1 MDEEVRAAFLFA
13 EPETLED
20 GSRWN
25 AGFAEWDPYR
35 HMTLTMDVSLM
46 HADGRVEHFEHS
58 MGVPDGIGPKDR
70 EQVREAL
77 TFTCNYRAGI
87 FEKRRAAREAAER
100 EAEAREAERRA
111 AEEAAEREA
120 AEAAARQAAEARVW
134 GFELLTKGLPNPDG
148 TVTHPGRT
156 YRFPCATRGTGQW
169 VIGVPSVQED
179 SAFWAPED
187 WDQLAWVQQQ
197 HDLTGELR
205 WDNAAE
211 LTDAEAFELVERMGA
226 CVVGQGL
233 EARYVEAGGD
243 VIAPPSQV
251 AASIMHEARVFLGSG
266 NTAKAFDLATRML
279 ASREQRVHARRLRAE
294 ILWRFGCV
302 EDARI
307 EGDRVRLLGGPPNE
321 AEWANVPPGAVPA
334 LVEARAVAMELQGLP
349 LEGGGVEGHLV
360 RYLFRVEVTPGA
372 AGATVAPI
380 ARWSGVQGE
389 VSTQLPEQAEWLSRV
404 TGVSADSQC
413 QWTLPSDR
421 AVVDFVFRAE
431 RCLRGR
437 SARDLVRL
445 LEKSLAPG

>member
-1 MDEEVRAAFLFA
+1 MRRSEREVFHFG
-13 EPETLED
+13 EPERLED
-20 GSRWN
+20 GSTWT
-25 AGFAEWDPYR
+25 ACFLEWDPYR
-35 HMTLTMDVSLM
+35 HMTLTMDVSLT
-46 HADGRVEHFEHS
+46 HADGRVEHFEHG
-58 MGVPDGIGPKDR
+58 MGVPDGIGEKDR

-77 TFTCNYRAGI
+77 TFTCSFRAGI
-87 FEKRRAAREAAER
+87 FAKRRAAREAAER
-100 EAEAREAERRA
+100 A
-111 AEEAAEREA
+111 AIEAAQ
-120 AEAAARQAAEARVW
+120 AAAAPKGW
-134 GFELLTKGLPNPDG
+134 GFELLTKGLPHPDG
-148 TVTHPGRT
+148 TVTHPDRT
-156 YRFPCATRGTGQW
+156 YRFPCGTLGTGQW
-169 VIGVPSVQED
+169 VLGVPSYQED

-226 CVVGQGL
+226 CLVGPSL
-233 EARYVEAGGD
+233 EARYVEAGGE
-243 VIAPPSQV
+243 VIAPPPQV
-251 AASIMHEARVFLGSG
+251 AASVMHEARVYLGSG
-266 NTAKAFDLATRML
+266 HTAKAFDLATRML
-279 ASREQRVHARRLRAE
+279 VSREQRVHARRLRAE

-307 EGDRVRLLGGPPNE
+307 EGERVRLLGGPPND
-321 AEWANVPPGAVPA
+321 AEWSQVPPGAVPS
-334 LVEARAVAMELQGLP
+334 LVEARAVALELQGLP
-349 LEGGGVEGHLV
+349 HEGGGVEEHLV

-372 AGATVAPI
+372 SGSTVAPL

-389 VSTQLPEQAEWLSRV
+389 VSAQLPEQAEWLSRV
-404 TGVSADSQC
+404 TGVSADSQA

-445 LEKSLAPG
+445 LEKSLAPA